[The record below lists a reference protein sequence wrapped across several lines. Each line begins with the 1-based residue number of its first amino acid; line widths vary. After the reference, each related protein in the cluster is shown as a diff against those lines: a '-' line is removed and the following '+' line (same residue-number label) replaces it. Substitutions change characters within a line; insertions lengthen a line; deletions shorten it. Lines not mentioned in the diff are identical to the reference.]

1 MDDTIINP
9 AVLPDIV
16 AVRFG
21 SLANAVEN
29 VTANVPELVVPE
41 PYKYLVTLID
51 VKLVFIDDKLVFTVD
66 TFATSVSM
74 PAFTFFGTVEAQT
87 MEVEG
92 KYGVT
97 PEVTAFIGR
106 TLRLAKYILPVGNIS
121 SIALQVAQL
130 VPSVDMAHPAL
141 LPSPP
146 TIQTEPFHRIPRV

>member
-1 MDDTIINP
+1 MNP
-9 AVLPDIV
+9 AVEPDIV
-16 AVRFG
+16 AVTFG
-21 SLANAVEN
+21 ALANVVEN
-29 VTANVPELVVPE
+29 VTANVPELVVPF
-41 PYKYLVTLID
+41 PYKYLVILID
-51 VKLVFIDDKLVFTVD
+51 D

-74 PAFTFFGTVEAQT
+74 PAFTFFGTVVGAQI

-92 KYGVT
+92 KYGVA
-97 PEVTAFIGR
+97 PELTAFIGR

-146 TIQTEPFHRIPRV
+146 TIQKDPFHRIPRV

>member
-51 VKLVFIDDKLVFTVD
+51 VKLVFIDDIFT
-66 TFATSVSM
+66 ASVSI
-74 PAFTFFGTVEAQT
+74 PAVKVFGTVEAQV

-92 KYGVT
+92 K
-97 PEVTAFIGR
+97 
-106 TLRLAKYILPVGNIS
+106 
-121 SIALQVAQL
+121 
-130 VPSVDMAHPAL
+130 
-141 LPSPP
+141 
-146 TIQTEPFHRIPRV
+146 

>member
-29 VTANVPELVVPE
+29 VTASVPELVVPD

-51 VKLVFIDDKLVFTVD
+51 D

-130 VPSVDMAHPAL
+130 VPSVDMAQPAL
-141 LPSPP
+141 LLSPP